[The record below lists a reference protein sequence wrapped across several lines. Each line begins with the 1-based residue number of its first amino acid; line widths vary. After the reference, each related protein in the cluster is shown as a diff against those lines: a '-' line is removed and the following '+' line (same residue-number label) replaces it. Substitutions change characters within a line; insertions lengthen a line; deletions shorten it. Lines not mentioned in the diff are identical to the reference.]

1 MHFRIILRNWLGVIV
16 PAHFFTGD
24 FPGFELSD
32 PLSVRVAAI
41 VSFDLNIAVTIAKVL
56 AHDRAMSC
64 LGQLHW
70 VVLSPQEWNLR

>member
-1 MHFRIILRNWLGVIV
+1 MHLRIILRNRLGVIV
-16 PAHFFTGD
+16 PAHFFAGD

-32 PLSVRVAAI
+32 SLSVRAGAKVGL
-41 VSFDLNIAVTIAKVL
+41 DLNIAFFIAKVL

-70 VVLSPQEWNLR
+70 VQLSSQEWNLR